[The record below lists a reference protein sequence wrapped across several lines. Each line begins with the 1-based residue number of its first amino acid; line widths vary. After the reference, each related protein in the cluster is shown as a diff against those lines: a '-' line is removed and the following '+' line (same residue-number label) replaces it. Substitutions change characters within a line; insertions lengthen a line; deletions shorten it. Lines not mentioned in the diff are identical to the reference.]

1 MAAGMRKA
9 RVADEFGKVCLLFK
23 SKSTGRRV
31 KSSHIGVRMK
41 RELSRVA
48 R

>member
-1 MAAGMRKA
+1 MASGMRKA
-9 RVADEFGKVCLLFK
+9 RVADEFGKVCLLFE
-23 SKSTGRRV
+23 SKSTGECG
-31 KSSHIGVRMK
+31 KTSQEGVRMK